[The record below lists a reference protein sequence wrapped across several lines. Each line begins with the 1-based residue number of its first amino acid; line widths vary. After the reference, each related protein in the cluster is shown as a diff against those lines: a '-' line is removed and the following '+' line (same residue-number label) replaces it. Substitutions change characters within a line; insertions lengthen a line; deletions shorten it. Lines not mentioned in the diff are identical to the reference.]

1 MDNKI
6 NWTPPELPAEIPQG
20 DMPGDR
26 VKIYEDAVEKAN
38 LLFPLLLKWRE
49 EFPRKNKKCVISV
62 SGGSGVGKTSI
73 ASVLAYYFNDMGIGA
88 YTLSG
93 DNYPRRLPK
102 YNDAERMH
110 RFQEGGQL
118 SMIKENCYT
127 PEIYEQ
133 LREFQRQG
141 TDADTKLAEQIPWLR
156 TYIAGGTAA
165 LEHYLG
171 TREEIAFDQINQVI
185 SQFKEGKE
193 ELWLKRMGKEDVD
206 VWFQKKDFSNIGIMI
221 LEWTH
226 GNSDELKGIDFPVY
240 LNSTPQETMEFRK
253 ARNRNQNAD
262 SPFVTRVLEIEQ
274 RKLYQQ
280 AHKARIVLS
289 REGKIIP
296 WKEGEENEYK
306 K

>member
-49 EFPRKNKKCVISV
+49 EFSTENKKCVISV

-93 DNYPRRLPK
+93 DNYPRRLPE

-141 TDADTKLAEQIPWLR
+141 TDADTKLAEKIPWLR

-171 TREEIAFDQINQVI
+171 TREEIAFDQINQ
-185 SQFKEGKE
+185 
-193 ELWLKRMGKEDVD
+193 
-206 VWFQKKDFSNIGIMI
+206 
-221 LEWTH
+221 
-226 GNSDELKGIDFPVY
+226 
-240 LNSTPQETMEFRK
+240 
-253 ARNRNQNAD
+253 
-262 SPFVTRVLEIEQ
+262 
-274 RKLYQQ
+274 
-280 AHKARIVLS
+280 
-289 REGKIIP
+289 
-296 WKEGEENEYK
+296 
-306 K
+306 